1 MWDLKTGE
9 LLRTFA
15 GHTRGLACVQFD
27 GKTIVSGSSD
37 QLIKVWEADSG
48 QCIQTLRGHKD
59 LVRTLHFT
67 GGRRAVSG
75 SYDQTIKVWDIVSGE
90 CTLDLKDV
98 HTSWVFDVQFD
109 TSRIV
114 STSQDQ
120 KIVIWDFSK
129 ELHVSDID

>member
-1 MWDLKTGE
+1 QRLKLDKNWKNGI
-9 LLRTFA
+9 A
-15 GHTRGLACVQFD
+15 DIHT
-27 GKTIVSGSSD
+27 
-37 QLIKVWEADSG
+37 
-48 QCIQTLRGHKD
+48 TLRGHKD
-59 LVRTLHFT
+59 LVRTLHFN

-98 HTSWVFDVQFD
+98 HTSWVFDVQFS

-129 ELHVSDID
+129 GLDVSDID